1 MGYLNG
7 HSSRIR
13 KKYAYKCSMEIPK
26 AWGRSGYAEL
36 GRDLSSMQGVPYEQ
50 EVEKSPVVLCPISSK
65 HRLNKGVMTLS

>member
-1 MGYLNG
+1 MDTQVGSERNT
-7 HSSRIR
+7 RTNVQ
-13 KKYAYKCSMEIPK
+13 MEIPK

-65 HRLNKGVMTLS
+65 HRLNKGAMTLS